1 MLGGVYRV
9 SFRGLSEAGKGI
21 IHAKDGRIVGGDSWY
36 VYRGI
41 FDIAGDWVSATIHV
55 INDEPSS
62 SGTFGSLNDFII
74 TVSGRA
80 SRLGFELEG
89 APEGH
94 PKQRF
99 FVQGTKLGD
108 A

>member
-1 MLGGVYRV
+1 MLSGVYRV
-9 SFRGLSEAGKGI
+9 CFRRLSEAGKGI
-21 IHAKDGRIVGGDSWY
+21 IYAKDGRIVGGDSWY
-36 VYRGI
+36 VYGGI

-62 SGTFGSLNDFII
+62 CGIFGSLTDFII
-74 TVSGRA
+74 TVSGRD
-80 SRLGFELEG
+80 SRRGFEPEG
-89 APEGH
+89 SPEGH
-94 PKQRF
+94 PRQRF